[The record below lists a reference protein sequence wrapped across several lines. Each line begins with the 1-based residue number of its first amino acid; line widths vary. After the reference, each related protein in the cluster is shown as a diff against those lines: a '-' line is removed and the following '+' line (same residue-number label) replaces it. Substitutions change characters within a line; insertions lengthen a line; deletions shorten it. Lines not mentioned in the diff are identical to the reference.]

1 MENTK
6 PDCRMINA
14 DGNVFSIIG
23 LVSSTLERAGMRDRA
38 KEFRLAS
45 MKQPDY
51 DAVLTLCMEYVN
63 PVGPDDDTC
72 QKCCAEGEDCCCDDD
87 EDDDICPECL
97 CCYEDCLCDEDEE
110 RTTCENC
117 GRSYNDCR
125 CFT

>member
-63 PVGPDDDTC
+63 PVGPDD
-72 QKCCAEGEDCCCDDD
+72 

-97 CCYEDCLCDEDEE
+97 CCYENCLCDEDEE